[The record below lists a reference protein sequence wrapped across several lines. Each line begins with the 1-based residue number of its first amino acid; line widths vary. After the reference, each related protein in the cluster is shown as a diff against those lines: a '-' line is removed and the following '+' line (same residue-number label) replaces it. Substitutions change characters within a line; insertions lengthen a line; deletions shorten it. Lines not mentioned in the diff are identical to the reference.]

1 MVRSQGAA
9 AQGNRWIRPSSIAL
23 GYGAVAGVWILSSGL
38 LLDGLV
44 GRDGSLRSVL
54 EQAKGFAF
62 VAVTAILLWIVLR
75 RFEGSVARM
84 AAQSA
89 RLAQFPQLSPEP
101 VVELAA
107 DGSIV
112 SVNMTASQVA
122 RSLGGQIGDVLPADY
137 EAIARS
143 CIESGQAKV
152 GARVTWHGRTWEW
165 TIFPVGSPDG
175 AYAFAIERTEELRLQ
190 AQVGQAARME
200 SVGRIAAGVA
210 HDLNNILT
218 AIGGYAS
225 LARMELSPGKPSE
238 ELDGI
243 RGEVERASILVKKM
257 LSISRMRAVEADTRR
272 FELVDHV
279 ARLHATLHHLAPSRI
294 HLSLQLP
301 DAPVWVETDAGALEQ
316 ALLNLVANAVDAIED
331 DGEVVVEITPGSE
344 AVAVSV
350 RDTGTGIPEEILPRI
365 FDPFFTTKAEGRGTG
380 LGLASVNAFVKR
392 YGGRLH
398 VESGVGVGTTVSLNL
413 PVVSPAAT

>member
-1 MVRSQGAA
+1 MVRSQVAA
-9 AQGNRWIRPSSIAL
+9 PQGNRWIRPSSIAL
-23 GYGAVAGVWILSSGL
+23 GYGAVAGLWILSSGL
-38 LLDGLV
+38 LLDGIV
-44 GRDGSLRSVL
+44 GRDGSLRSLL

-62 VAVTAILLWIVLR
+62 VGVTALILWLVLR
-75 RFEGSVARM
+75 RFERSVSRM
-84 AAQSA
+84 ADHSA
-89 RLAQFPQLSPEP
+89 RLAQFPQLSPNP

-122 RSLGGQIGDVLPADY
+122 HSLGGQIVDFLPVDFP
-137 EAIARS
+137 AIARG

-152 GARVTWHGRTWEW
+152 GASVTWRDRTWDW
-165 TIFPVGSPDG
+165 TVFPVGNPDG
-175 AYAFAIERTEELRLQ
+175 AYAFAFERTEELRLQ
-190 AQVGQAARME
+190 AQVEQAARME

-225 LARMELSPGKPSE
+225 LARMELGPDASTE

-257 LSISRMRAVEADTRR
+257 LSISRMRAIEADIRC
-272 FELVDHV
+272 FELVAHV
-279 ARLHATLHHLAPSRI
+279 SRLHGTLQHLAPSRI
-294 HLSLQLP
+294 RLHLQLP
-301 DAPVWVETDAGALEQ
+301 EAEVWVETDAGALEQ

-331 DGEVVVEITPGSE
+331 HGEVVVEICPDDQV
-344 AVAVSV
+344 VAVSV
-350 RDTGTGIPEEILPRI
+350 RDTGTGIPSEVLPRI

-380 LGLASVNAFVKR
+380 LGLASVNAFAKR
-392 YGGRLH
+392 FGGRLD
-398 VESGVGVGTTVSLNL
+398 VRSEVGSGTTVSLRL
-413 PVVSPAAT
+413 PAATPTTN